1 MVVRKQLFRDKKD
14 LIMQKKAASIFVQTL
29 KNHGVD
35 RFFCVPGESYL
46 SVMDELL
53 YSPGIDVVTCRH
65 EGGAGFMAVAD
76 AKCTGKAGVAFVS
89 RGPGAT
95 NASISVHSAH
105 QGGIPMVLFIGQ
117 VNRISTGKM
126 HLQEM
131 DFIKTFSDM
140 AKHVEQINT
149 PSEIANVTAR
159 AFHIA
164 QSGIPGPVVIAIP
177 TDVLETKI
185 DIQDVKQIK
194 INPPLA
200 FPDKVEEISEILSKA
215 QKPVLVVGGQIHSSN
230 SARDLVKLVAE
241 KHNLPVLCTYE
252 HQDIVSHDSIHYAGE
267 LGLRPPEPVRKN
279 ALEAD
284 VVLVVGHR
292 FNGVPN
298 MAYKFPSTNQT
309 FIHVIPDPNSVGKI
323 FRTDHAIVADCE
335 DFLKQLSLI
344 GDKKTINKR
353 NEWVNLC
360 HERYLNNEATLSPR
374 NANDGLDFAHL
385 IDGLGKL
392 APDNCIIT
400 NDAGNFTSWMHHRF
414 PFRSSMKLIGSE
426 IGAMGM
432 GIPAAIAAAIR
443 YPDRQVFSLVG
454 DGGALMT
461 GSELATAVAQKAKI
475 RVIVANNQHYGT
487 IRYHQELHFPTRD
500 HYATNLVNPNF
511 AKYGES
517 FGLKCFTIEKIEEIL
532 PTIKKA
538 MQVDGPSLIE
548 FKMSL
553 ELNTSTTTISQLQMK
568 K

>member
-1 MVVRKQLFRDKKD
+1 MT
-14 LIMQKKAASIFVQTL
+14 KKAASVFVQTL

-53 YSPGIDVVTCRH
+53 HSPGIDVVTCRH

-95 NASISVHSAH
+95 NASIAVHSAH
-105 QGGIPMVLFIGQ
+105 QGGIPIVLFIGQ

-131 DFIKTFSDM
+131 DFNKTFSDM
-140 AKHVEQINT
+140 AKHIEQINT

-164 QSGIPGPVVIAIP
+164 ESGIPGPVVIAIP
-177 TDVLETKI
+177 TDVLEAKVEI
-185 DIQDVKQIK
+185 EDVKKIK

-200 FPDKVEEISEILSKA
+200 FPSKVKEVSDELNSAIR
-215 QKPVLVVGGQIHSSN
+215 PVIVVGGQIHVSDK
-230 SARDLVKLVAE
+230 ARNLVQIVAE
-241 KHNLPVLCTYE
+241 KYNLPVLCTYE
-252 HQDIVSHDSIHYAGE
+252 HQDIFSHNHKHYAGE
-267 LGLRPPEPVRKN
+267 LGLRPPEPIRQN

-284 VVLVVGHR
+284 LVLVVGHR

-298 MAYKFPSTNQT
+298 MAYKFPSSTQK
-309 FIHVIPDPNSVGKI
+309 FIHVLPDPNSIGKI
-323 FRTDHAIVADCE
+323 FRTDLSIVADGE
-335 DFLKQLSLI
+335 NFLEQLSLI
-344 GDKKTINKR
+344 EDTKTSSNKD
-353 NEWVNLC
+353 EWVKLC
-360 HERYLNNEATLSPR
+360 HKRYLENDATKPPR
-374 NANDGLDFAHL
+374 NANDGLDFAHF

-392 APDNCIIT
+392 APEDAIIT

-414 PFRSSMKLIGSE
+414 PFKSSMKLIGSE

-432 GIPAAIAAAIR
+432 GIPAGVAAALR
-443 YPDRQVFSLVG
+443 YPNKQVFSIVG

-487 IRYHQELHFPTRD
+487 IRYHQEVHFPTRN
-500 HYATNLVNPNF
+500 HYATNLVNPDF

-517 FGLKCFTIEKIEEIL
+517 FGLQCFTINEVEDII
-532 PTIKKA
+532 PTIQKA
-538 MQVDGPSLIE
+538 MAVDGPSLIE

-553 ELNTSTTTISQLQMK
+553 ELNTSTTTISQLQLK
-568 K
+568 

>member
-1 MVVRKQLFRDKKD
+1 ML
-14 LIMQKKAASIFVQTL
+14 KKAASVFVQTL

-53 YSPGIDVVTCRH
+53 YSPGIEVVTCRH

-105 QGGIPMVLFIGQ
+105 QGGVPMVLFIGQ

-164 QSGIPGPVVIAIP
+164 ESGIQGPVVIAIP
-177 TDVLETKI
+177 TDVLESKI
-185 DIQDVKQIK
+185 ESEDVKRIK

-200 FPDKVEEISEILSKA
+200 FPEKVKEVSNLLSNAK
-215 QKPVLVVGGQIHSSN
+215 KPVLVVGGQVQISTRS
-230 SARDLVKLVAE
+230 RKLVE
-241 KHNLPVLCTYE
+241 KVAKAHNLPVLCTYE
-252 HQDIVSHDSIHYAGE
+252 HQDIISNDNLHYAGE
-267 LGLRPPEPVRKN
+267 LGLRPPEPIRKN

-284 VVLVVGHR
+284 LVLVVGHR

-298 MAYKFPSTNQT
+298 MAYKFPSSKQI
-309 FIHVIPDPNSVGKI
+309 FIHVIPDPNTIGKI
-323 FRTDHAIVADCE
+323 FRTDMGIVADSE
-335 DFLKQLSLI
+335 NFLEQLSNSVNNS
-344 GDKKTINKR
+344 TNNER
-353 NEWVNLC
+353 NEWVKLC
-360 HERYLNNEATLSPR
+360 HYRYLNNDATATPK
-374 NANDGLDFAHL
+374 NANDGLDFAHF
-385 IDGLGKL
+385 IDGLGEI
-392 APDNCIIT
+392 APENSIIT

-414 PFRSSMKLIGSE
+414 PFKSTMKLIGSE

-432 GIPAAIAAAIR
+432 GIPAGIAAALR
-443 YPDRQVFSLVG
+443 FPDKQVFSIVG

-461 GSELATAVAQKAKI
+461 GSELATAVAHKAKI
-475 RVIVANNQHYGT
+475 RVIVANNNHYGT
-487 IRYHQELHFPTRD
+487 IRYHQEVHFPTRD
-500 HYATNLVNPNF
+500 HYATKLVNPDF

-517 FGLKCFTIEKIEEIL
+517 FGLKCFTIHNTEEIL
-532 PTIKKA
+532 PTIKSA
-538 MQVDGPSLIE
+538 MKVDGPSLIE

-553 ELNTSTTTISQLQMK
+553 ELNTSTATISQLQTN
-568 K
+568 

>member
-1 MVVRKQLFRDKKD
+1 MT
-14 LIMQKKAASIFVQTL
+14 KKAASVFVQTL

-53 YSPGIDVVTCRH
+53 HSPGIDVVTCRH

-95 NASISVHSAH
+95 NASIAVHSAH

-131 DFIKTFSDM
+131 DFNKTFSDM
-140 AKHVEQINT
+140 AKHIEQINT

-164 QSGIPGPVVIAIP
+164 ESGIPGPVVIAIP
-177 TDVLETKI
+177 TDVLEAKVEI
-185 DIQDVKQIK
+185 EDVKKIK

-200 FPDKVEEISEILSKA
+200 FPSKVQEVSDELNSAIR
-215 QKPVLVVGGQIHSSN
+215 PVIVVGGQIHVSDK
-230 SARDLVKLVAE
+230 ARKLVQIVAE
-241 KHNLPVLCTYE
+241 KYNLPVLCTYE
-252 HQDIVSHDSIHYAGE
+252 HQDIFSHDHKHYAGE
-267 LGLRPPEPVRKN
+267 LGLRPPEPIRQN

-284 VVLVVGHR
+284 LVLVVGHR

-298 MAYKFPSTNQT
+298 MAYKFPSSTQK
-309 FIHVIPDPNSVGKI
+309 FIHVLPDPNSIGKI
-323 FRTDHAIVADCE
+323 FRTDLSIVADGE
-335 DFLKQLSLI
+335 NFLEQLSLI
-344 GDKKTINKR
+344 EDTKTSSNKD
-353 NEWVNLC
+353 EWVKLC
-360 HERYLNNEATLSPR
+360 HKRYLENDATKPPR
-374 NANDGLDFAHL
+374 NANDGLDFAHF

-392 APDNCIIT
+392 APEDAIIT

-414 PFRSSMKLIGSE
+414 PFKSSMKLIGSE

-432 GIPAAIAAAIR
+432 GIPAGVAAALR
-443 YPDRQVFSLVG
+443 YPNKQVFSIVG

-487 IRYHQELHFPTRD
+487 IRYHQEVHFPTRN
-500 HYATNLVNPNF
+500 HYATNLVNPDF

-517 FGLKCFTIEKIEEIL
+517 FGLQCFTINEVEDII
-532 PTIKKA
+532 PTIQKA
-538 MQVDGPSLIE
+538 MAVDGPSLIE

-553 ELNTSTTTISQLQMK
+553 ELNTSTTTISQLQLK
-568 K
+568 

>member
-1 MVVRKQLFRDKKD
+1 ML
-14 LIMQKKAASIFVQTL
+14 KKAASVFVQTL

-53 YSPGIDVVTCRH
+53 YSPGIEVVTCRH

-105 QGGIPMVLFIGQ
+105 QGGVPMVLFIGQ

-164 QSGIPGPVVIAIP
+164 ESGIPGPVVIAIP
-177 TDVLETKI
+177 TDVLESKI
-185 DIQDVKQIK
+185 ESEDVKRIK

-200 FPDKVEEISEILSKA
+200 FPEKVKEVSNLLSNAK
-215 QKPVLVVGGQIHSSN
+215 KPVLVVGGQVHISTRS
-230 SARDLVKLVAE
+230 RKLVE
-241 KHNLPVLCTYE
+241 KVAKAHNLPVLCTYE
-252 HQDIVSHDSIHYAGE
+252 HQDIISNDNLHYAGE
-267 LGLRPPEPVRKN
+267 LGLRPPEPIRKN

-284 VVLVVGHR
+284 LVLVVGHR

-298 MAYKFPSTNQT
+298 MAYKFPSSKQM
-309 FIHVIPDPNSVGKI
+309 FIHVIPDPNTIGKI
-323 FRTDHAIVADCE
+323 FRTDMGIVADSE
-335 DFLKQLSLI
+335 NFLEQLSNFVNSS
-344 GDKKTINKR
+344 KNNEK
-353 NEWVNLC
+353 NEWVKLC
-360 HERYLNNEATLSPR
+360 HYRYLNNDATATPK
-374 NANDGLDFAHL
+374 NANDGLDFAHF
-385 IDGLGKL
+385 IDGLGEI
-392 APDNCIIT
+392 APENSIIT

-414 PFRSSMKLIGSE
+414 PFKSTMKLIGSE

-432 GIPAAIAAAIR
+432 GIPAGIAAALR
-443 YPDRQVFSLVG
+443 FPDKQVFSIVG

-461 GSELATAVAQKAKI
+461 GSELATAVANKAKI
-475 RVIVANNQHYGT
+475 RVIVANNNHYGT
-487 IRYHQELHFPTRD
+487 IRYHQEVHFPTRD
-500 HYATNLVNPNF
+500 HYATKLVNPDF

-517 FGLKCFTIEKIEEIL
+517 FGLKCFTIHNTEEIL
-532 PTIKKA
+532 PTIKSA
-538 MQVDGPSLIE
+538 MKVDGPSLIE

-553 ELNTSTTTISQLQMK
+553 ELNTSTTTISQLQTN
-568 K
+568 

>member
-1 MVVRKQLFRDKKD
+1 MT
-14 LIMQKKAASIFVQTL
+14 KKAASVFVQTL

-53 YSPGIDVVTCRH
+53 HSPGIDVVTCRH

-95 NASISVHSAH
+95 NASIAVHSAH

-131 DFIKTFSDM
+131 DFNKTFSDM
-140 AKHVEQINT
+140 AKHIEQINT

-164 QSGIPGPVVIAIP
+164 ESGIPGPVVIAIP
-177 TDVLETKI
+177 TDVLEAKVEI
-185 DIQDVKQIK
+185 EDVKKIK

-200 FPDKVEEISEILSKA
+200 FPSKVKEVSDELNSAIR
-215 QKPVLVVGGQIHSSN
+215 PVIVVGGQIHVSDK
-230 SARDLVKLVAE
+230 ARKLVQIVAE
-241 KHNLPVLCTYE
+241 KYNLPVLCTYE
-252 HQDIVSHDSIHYAGE
+252 HQDIFSHDHKHYAGE
-267 LGLRPPEPVRKN
+267 LGLRPPEPIRQN

-284 VVLVVGHR
+284 LVLVVGHR

-298 MAYKFPSTNQT
+298 MAYKFPSSTQK
-309 FIHVIPDPNSVGKI
+309 FIHVLPDPNSIGKI
-323 FRTDHAIVADCE
+323 FRTDLSIVADSE
-335 DFLKQLSLI
+335 NFLEQLSLI
-344 GDKKTINKR
+344 EDTKTSSNK
-353 NEWVNLC
+353 NEWVKLC
-360 HERYLNNEATLSPR
+360 HKRYLENDATKPPR

-392 APDNCIIT
+392 APQNSIIT

-414 PFRSSMKLIGSE
+414 PFKSSMRLIGSE

-432 GIPAAIAAAIR
+432 GIPAGVAASLR
-443 YPDRQVFSLVG
+443 YPDRQTFSIVG

-487 IRYHQELHFPTRD
+487 IRYHQEVHFPTRN

-517 FGLKCFTIEKIEEIL
+517 FGLKCFTINEVEEVI

-538 MQVDGPSLIE
+538 MEVDGPSLIE

-553 ELNTSTTTISQLQMK
+553 ELNTSTTTLTQLQMK
-568 K
+568 

>member
-1 MVVRKQLFRDKKD
+1 MT
-14 LIMQKKAASIFVQTL
+14 KKAASVFVQTL

-53 YSPGIDVVTCRH
+53 HSPGIDVVTCRH

-95 NASISVHSAH
+95 NASIAVHSAH

-117 VNRISTGKM
+117 VNKISTGKM

-131 DFIKTFSDM
+131 DFNKTFSDM
-140 AKHVEQINT
+140 AKHIEQINT

-164 QSGIPGPVVIAIP
+164 ESGIPGPVVIAIP
-177 TDVLETKI
+177 TDVLEAKVEI
-185 DIQDVKQIK
+185 EDVKKIK

-200 FPDKVEEISEILSKA
+200 FPSKVKEVSDELNSAIR
-215 QKPVLVVGGQIHSSN
+215 PVIVVGGQIHVSDK
-230 SARDLVKLVAE
+230 ARNLVQIVAE
-241 KHNLPVLCTYE
+241 KYNLPVLCTYE
-252 HQDIVSHDSIHYAGE
+252 HQDIFSHNHKHYAGE
-267 LGLRPPEPVRKN
+267 LGLRPPEPIRQN

-284 VVLVVGHR
+284 LVLVVGHR

-298 MAYKFPSTNQT
+298 MAYKFPSSTQK
-309 FIHVIPDPNSVGKI
+309 FIHVLPDPNSIGKI
-323 FRTDHAIVADCE
+323 FRTDLSIVADGE
-335 DFLKQLSLI
+335 NFLEQLSLI
-344 GDKKTINKR
+344 EDTKTSSNKD
-353 NEWVNLC
+353 EWVKLC
-360 HERYLNNEATLSPR
+360 HKRYLENDATKPPR

-392 APDNCIIT
+392 APQNSIIT

-414 PFRSSMKLIGSE
+414 PFKSSMRLIGSE

-432 GIPAAIAAAIR
+432 GIPAGVAASLR
-443 YPDRQVFSLVG
+443 YPDRQIFSIVG

-487 IRYHQELHFPTRD
+487 IRYHQEVHFPTRN

-517 FGLKCFTIEKIEEIL
+517 FGLKCFTINEVEEVI

-538 MQVDGPSLIE
+538 MEVDGPSLIE

-553 ELNTSTTTISQLQMK
+553 ELNTSTTTLTQLQMK
-568 K
+568 

>member
-1 MVVRKQLFRDKKD
+1 ML
-14 LIMQKKAASIFVQTL
+14 KKAASVFVQTL

-53 YSPGIDVVTCRH
+53 YSPGIEVVTCRH

-105 QGGIPMVLFIGQ
+105 QGGVPMVLFIGQ

-164 QSGIPGPVVIAIP
+164 ESGIPGPVVIAIP
-177 TDVLETKI
+177 TDVLESKI
-185 DIQDVKQIK
+185 ESEDVKRIK

-200 FPDKVEEISEILSKA
+200 FPEKVKEVSNLLSNAK
-215 QKPVLVVGGQIHSSN
+215 KPVLVVGGQVHISTKS
-230 SARDLVKLVAE
+230 RKLVE
-241 KHNLPVLCTYE
+241 KIAKAHNLPVLCTYE
-252 HQDIVSHDSIHYAGE
+252 HQDIISNDNLHYAGE
-267 LGLRPPEPVRKN
+267 LGLRPPEPIRKN

-284 VVLVVGHR
+284 LVLVVGHR

-298 MAYKFPSTNQT
+298 MAYKFPSSKQM
-309 FIHVIPDPNSVGKI
+309 FIHVIPDPNTIGKI
-323 FRTDHAIVADCE
+323 FRTDMGIVADSE
-335 DFLKQLSLI
+335 NFLEQLSNFV
-344 GDKKTINKR
+344 TNCR
-353 NEWVNLC
+353 NSERDEWVKLC
-360 HERYLNNEATLSPR
+360 HYRYLNNDATVTPR
-374 NANDGLDFAHL
+374 NANDGLDFAHF
-385 IDGLGKL
+385 IDGLGKV
-392 APDNCIIT
+392 APENSIIT

-414 PFRSSMKLIGSE
+414 PFKSTMKLIGSE

-432 GIPAAIAAAIR
+432 GIPAGIAAALR
-443 YPDRQVFSLVG
+443 FPDKQVFSIVG

-461 GSELATAVAQKAKI
+461 GSELATAVAHKAKI
-475 RVIVANNQHYGT
+475 RVIVANNNHYGT
-487 IRYHQELHFPTRD
+487 IRYHQEVHFPTRD
-500 HYATNLVNPNF
+500 HYATKLVNPDF

-517 FGLKCFTIEKIEEIL
+517 FGLKCFTIHNTEEIL
-532 PTIKKA
+532 PTIKSA
-538 MQVDGPSLIE
+538 MKVDGPSLIE

-553 ELNTSTTTISQLQMK
+553 ELNTSTTTISQLQTN
-568 K
+568 

>member
-1 MVVRKQLFRDKKD
+1 ML
-14 LIMQKKAASIFVQTL
+14 KKAASVFVQTL

-53 YSPGIDVVTCRH
+53 YSPGIEVVTCRH

-105 QGGIPMVLFIGQ
+105 QGGVPMVLFIGQ

-164 QSGIPGPVVIAIP
+164 ESGIPGPVVIAIP
-177 TDVLETKI
+177 TDVLESKI
-185 DIQDVKQIK
+185 ESEDVKRIK

-200 FPDKVEEISEILSKA
+200 FPEKVKEVSNLLSNSK
-215 QKPVLVVGGQIHSSN
+215 KPVLVVGGQVHISTKS
-230 SARDLVKLVAE
+230 RKLVE
-241 KHNLPVLCTYE
+241 KIAKAHNLPVLCTYE
-252 HQDIVSHDSIHYAGE
+252 HQDIISNDNLHYAGE
-267 LGLRPPEPVRKN
+267 LGLRPPEPIRKN

-284 VVLVVGHR
+284 LVLVVGHR

-298 MAYKFPSTNQT
+298 MAYKFPSSKQM
-309 FIHVIPDPNSVGKI
+309 FVHVIPDPNTIGKI
-323 FRTDHAIVADCE
+323 FRTDMGIVADSE
-335 DFLKQLSLI
+335 NFLEQLSNFVNNS
-344 GDKKTINKR
+344 KNNER
-353 NEWVNLC
+353 NEWVKLC
-360 HERYLNNEATLSPR
+360 HYRYLNNDATATPR
-374 NANDGLDFAHL
+374 NANDGLDFAHF
-385 IDGLGKL
+385 IDGLGEI
-392 APDNCIIT
+392 APENSIIT

-414 PFRSSMKLIGSE
+414 PFKSTMKLIGSE

-432 GIPAAIAAAIR
+432 GIPAGIAAALR
-443 YPDRQVFSLVG
+443 FPDKQVFSIVG

-461 GSELATAVAQKAKI
+461 GSELATAVAHKAKI
-475 RVIVANNQHYGT
+475 RVIVANNNHYGT
-487 IRYHQELHFPTRD
+487 IRYHQEVHFPTRD
-500 HYATNLVNPNF
+500 HYATKLVNPDF

-517 FGLKCFTIEKIEEIL
+517 FGLKCFTIHNTEEIL
-532 PTIKKA
+532 PTIKSA
-538 MQVDGPSLIE
+538 MKVDGPSLIE

-553 ELNTSTTTISQLQMK
+553 ELNTSTTTISQLQTN
-568 K
+568 

>member
-1 MVVRKQLFRDKKD
+1 ML
-14 LIMQKKAASIFVQTL
+14 KKAASVFVQTL

-53 YSPGIDVVTCRH
+53 YSPGIEVVTCRH

-105 QGGIPMVLFIGQ
+105 QGGVPMVLFIGQ

-164 QSGIPGPVVIAIP
+164 ESGIPGPVVIAIP
-177 TDVLETKI
+177 TDVLESKI
-185 DIQDVKQIK
+185 ESEDVKRIK

-200 FPDKVEEISEILSKA
+200 FPEKVKEVSNLLSNAK
-215 QKPVLVVGGQIHSSN
+215 KPVLVVGGQVHISTKS
-230 SARDLVKLVAE
+230 RKLVE
-241 KHNLPVLCTYE
+241 KIAKAHNLPVLCTYE
-252 HQDIVSHDSIHYAGE
+252 HQDIISNDNLHYAGE
-267 LGLRPPEPVRKN
+267 LGLRPPEPIRKN

-284 VVLVVGHR
+284 LVLVVGHR

-298 MAYKFPSTNQT
+298 MAYKFPSSKQM
-309 FIHVIPDPNSVGKI
+309 FIHVIPDPNTIGKI
-323 FRTDHAIVADCE
+323 FRTDMGIVADSE
-335 DFLKQLSLI
+335 NFLEQLSNFV
-344 GDKKTINKR
+344 TNCR
-353 NEWVNLC
+353 NSERDEWVKLC
-360 HERYLNNEATLSPR
+360 HYRYLNNDATVTPR
-374 NANDGLDFAHL
+374 NANDGLDFAHF
-385 IDGLGKL
+385 IDGLGKV
-392 APDNCIIT
+392 APENSIIT

-414 PFRSSMKLIGSE
+414 PFKSTMKLIGSE

-432 GIPAAIAAAIR
+432 GIPAGIAAALR
-443 YPDRQVFSLVG
+443 FPDKQVFSIVG

-461 GSELATAVAQKAKI
+461 GSELATAVAHKAKI
-475 RVIVANNQHYGT
+475 RVIVANNNHYGT
-487 IRYHQELHFPTRD
+487 IRYHQEVHFPTRD
-500 HYATNLVNPNF
+500 HYATKLVNPDF

-517 FGLKCFTIEKIEEIL
+517 FGLKCFTIHNTEEIL
-532 PTIKKA
+532 PTIKSA
-538 MQVDGPSLIE
+538 MEVDGPSLIE

-553 ELNTSTTTISQLQMK
+553 ELNTSTTTISQLQTN
-568 K
+568 

>member
-1 MVVRKQLFRDKKD
+1 MT
-14 LIMQKKAASIFVQTL
+14 KKAASVFVQTL

-53 YSPGIDVVTCRH
+53 HSPGIDVVTCRH

-95 NASISVHSAH
+95 NASIAVHSAH

-131 DFIKTFSDM
+131 DFNKTFSDM
-140 AKHVEQINT
+140 AKHIEQINT

-164 QSGIPGPVVIAIP
+164 ESGIPGPVVIAIP
-177 TDVLETKI
+177 TDVLEAKVEI
-185 DIQDVKQIK
+185 EDVKKIK

-200 FPDKVEEISEILSKA
+200 FPSKVKEVSDELNSAIR
-215 QKPVLVVGGQIHSSN
+215 PVIVVGGQIHVSDK
-230 SARDLVKLVAE
+230 ARKLVQIVAE
-241 KHNLPVLCTYE
+241 KYNLPVLCTYE
-252 HQDIVSHDSIHYAGE
+252 HQDIFSHDHKHYAGE
-267 LGLRPPEPVRKN
+267 LGLRPPEPIRQN

-284 VVLVVGHR
+284 LVLVVGHR

-298 MAYKFPSTNQT
+298 MAYKFPSSTQK
-309 FIHVIPDPNSVGKI
+309 FIHVLPDPNSIGKI
-323 FRTDHAIVADCE
+323 FRTDFSIVADSE
-335 DFLKQLSLI
+335 NFLEQLSLI
-344 GDKKTINKR
+344 EDTKTSSNK
-353 NEWVNLC
+353 NEWVKLC
-360 HERYLNNEATLSPR
+360 HKRYLENDATKPPR

-392 APDNCIIT
+392 APQNSIIT

-414 PFRSSMKLIGSE
+414 PFKSSMRLIGSE

-432 GIPAAIAAAIR
+432 GIPAGVAASLR
-443 YPDRQVFSLVG
+443 YPDRQIFSIVG

-475 RVIVANNQHYGT
+475 RVIVANNKHYGT
-487 IRYHQELHFPTRD
+487 IRYHQEVHFPTRN
-500 HYATNLVNPNF
+500 HYSTNLVNPNF

-517 FGLKCFTIEKIEEIL
+517 FGLKCFTINEVEEVI

-538 MQVDGPSLIE
+538 MEVDGPSLIE

-553 ELNTSTTTISQLQMK
+553 ELNTSTTTLTQLQMK
-568 K
+568 

>member
-1 MVVRKQLFRDKKD
+1 MT
-14 LIMQKKAASIFVQTL
+14 KKAASVFVQTL

-53 YSPGIDVVTCRH
+53 HSPGIDVVTCRH

-117 VNRISTGKM
+117 INRISTGKM

-164 QSGIPGPVVIAIP
+164 ESGIPGPVVIAIP
-177 TDVLETKI
+177 TDVLESKVEI
-185 DIQDVKQIK
+185 ADAKQIK

-200 FPDKVEEISEILSKA
+200 FPSKVKEVSSELHSAK
-215 QKPVLVVGGQIHSSN
+215 KPVLVVGGQIHVSDK
-230 SARDLVKLVAE
+230 ARKLVQVVAE
-241 KHNLPVLCTYE
+241 KYNLPVLCTYE
-252 HQDIVSHDSIHYAGE
+252 HQDIFSHNHKHYAGE
-267 LGLRPPEPVRKN
+267 LGLRPPEPIRQN

-284 VVLVVGHR
+284 LVLVVGHR

-298 MAYKFPSTNQT
+298 MAYKFPSPKQK
-309 FIHVIPDPNSVGKI
+309 FIHVLPDPNSIGKI
-323 FRTDHAIVADCE
+323 FRTDLSIVADGE
-335 DFLKQLSLI
+335 NFLEQLSI
-344 GDKKTINKR
+344 IDGNKISSDKD
-353 NEWVNLC
+353 EWVKLC
-360 HERYLNNEATLSPR
+360 HKRYLENDATKPPR

-385 IDGLGKL
+385 IDSLGKL
-392 APDNCIIT
+392 APEDAIIT

-414 PFRSSMKLIGSE
+414 PFKSSMKLIGSE

-432 GIPAAIAAAIR
+432 GIPAGVAAALR
-443 YPDRQVFSLVG
+443 YPNRQVFSIVG

-475 RVIVANNQHYGT
+475 RVIIANNQHYGT
-487 IRYHQELHFPTRD
+487 IRYHQEVHFPTRN
-500 HYATNLVNPNF
+500 HYATNLVNPDF

-517 FGLKCFTIEKIEEIL
+517 FGLECFTINEVEDII
-532 PTIKKA
+532 PTIQKA
-538 MQVDGPSLIE
+538 MEVDGPSLIE

-553 ELNTSTTTISQLQMK
+553 ELNTSTTTISQLQIK
-568 K
+568 

>member
-1 MVVRKQLFRDKKD
+1 MT
-14 LIMQKKAASIFVQTL
+14 KKAASVFVQTL

-53 YSPGIDVVTCRH
+53 HSPGIDVITCRH
-65 EGGAGFMAVAD
+65 EGGAGFMAAAD

-95 NASISVHSAH
+95 NASIAVHSAH

-117 VNRISTGKM
+117 INRISTGKM

-131 DFIKTFSDM
+131 DFNKTFSDM
-140 AKHVEQINT
+140 AKHIEQINT

-164 QSGIPGPVVIAIP
+164 ESGIPGPVVIAIP
-177 TDVLETKI
+177 TDVLEAKVEI
-185 DIQDVKQIK
+185 EDVKKIK

-200 FPDKVEEISEILSKA
+200 FPSKVKEVSDELNSAKR
-215 QKPVLVVGGQIHSSN
+215 PVIVVGGQIHVSDK
-230 SARDLVKLVAE
+230 ARKLVQIVAE
-241 KHNLPVLCTYE
+241 KYNLPVLCTYE
-252 HQDIVSHDSIHYAGE
+252 HQDIFSHDHKHYAGE
-267 LGLRPPEPVRKN
+267 LGLRPPEPIRQN

-284 VVLVVGHR
+284 LVLVVGHR

-298 MAYKFPSTNQT
+298 MAYKFPSSTQK
-309 FIHVIPDPNSVGKI
+309 FIHVLPDPNSIGKI
-323 FRTDHAIVADCE
+323 FRTDLSIVADGE
-335 DFLKQLSLI
+335 NFLEQLSLI
-344 GDKKTINKR
+344 DDTKTSSNKD
-353 NEWVNLC
+353 EWVKLS
-360 HERYLNNEATLSPR
+360 HKRYLENDATKPPR

-392 APDNCIIT
+392 APQNSIIT

-414 PFRSSMKLIGSE
+414 PFKSSMKLIGSE

-432 GIPAAIAAAIR
+432 GIPAGVAASLR
-443 YPDRQVFSLVG
+443 YPDRQIFSIVG

-487 IRYHQELHFPTRD
+487 IRYHQEVHFPTRN

-517 FGLKCFTIEKIEEIL
+517 FGLICFTINEVEEVI
-532 PTIKKA
+532 PTIQKA
-538 MQVDGPSLIE
+538 MEVDGPSLIE

-553 ELNTSTTTISQLQMK
+553 ELNTSTTTLTQLQMK
-568 K
+568 

>member
-1 MVVRKQLFRDKKD
+1 ML
-14 LIMQKKAASIFVQTL
+14 KKAASVFVQTL

-53 YSPGIDVVTCRH
+53 YSPGIEVVTCRH

-105 QGGIPMVLFIGQ
+105 QGGVPMVLFIGQ

-164 QSGIPGPVVIAIP
+164 ESGIPGPVVIAIP
-177 TDVLETKI
+177 TDVLESKI
-185 DIQDVKQIK
+185 ESEDVKRIK

-200 FPDKVEEISEILSKA
+200 FPEKVKEVSNLLSNAK
-215 QKPVLVVGGQIHSSN
+215 KPVLVVGGQVHISTKS
-230 SARDLVKLVAE
+230 RKLVE
-241 KHNLPVLCTYE
+241 KIAKAHNLPVLCTYE
-252 HQDIVSHDSIHYAGE
+252 HQDIISNDNLHYAGE
-267 LGLRPPEPVRKN
+267 LGLRPPEPIRKN

-284 VVLVVGHR
+284 LVLVVGHR

-298 MAYKFPSTNQT
+298 MAYKFPSSKQM
-309 FIHVIPDPNSVGKI
+309 FVHVIPDPNTIGKI
-323 FRTDHAIVADCE
+323 FRTDMGIVADSE
-335 DFLKQLSLI
+335 NFLEQLSNFV
-344 GDKKTINKR
+344 TNCR
-353 NEWVNLC
+353 NSERDEWVKLC
-360 HERYLNNEATLSPR
+360 HYRYLNNDSTVTPR
-374 NANDGLDFAHL
+374 NANDGLDFAHF
-385 IDGLGKL
+385 IDGLGKV
-392 APDNCIIT
+392 APENSIIT

-414 PFRSSMKLIGSE
+414 PFKSTMKLIGSE

-432 GIPAAIAAAIR
+432 GIPAGIAAALR
-443 YPDRQVFSLVG
+443 FPDKQVFSIVG

-461 GSELATAVAQKAKI
+461 GSELATAVAHKAKI
-475 RVIVANNQHYGT
+475 RVIVANNNHYGT
-487 IRYHQELHFPTRD
+487 IRYHQEVHFPTRD
-500 HYATNLVNPNF
+500 HYATKLVNPDF

-517 FGLKCFTIEKIEEIL
+517 FGLKCFTIHNTEEIL
-532 PTIKKA
+532 PTIKSA
-538 MQVDGPSLIE
+538 MKVDGPSLIE

-553 ELNTSTTTISQLQMK
+553 ELNTSTTTISQLQTN
-568 K
+568 

>member
-1 MVVRKQLFRDKKD
+1 ML
-14 LIMQKKAASIFVQTL
+14 KKAASVFVQTL

-53 YSPGIDVVTCRH
+53 YSPGIEVVTCRH

-105 QGGIPMVLFIGQ
+105 QGGVPMVLFIGQ

-164 QSGIPGPVVIAIP
+164 ESGIPGPVVIAIP
-177 TDVLETKI
+177 TDVLESKI
-185 DIQDVKQIK
+185 ESEDVKRIK

-200 FPDKVEEISEILSKA
+200 FPEKVKEVSNLLSNAK
-215 QKPVLVVGGQIHSSN
+215 KPVLVVGGQVHISTKS
-230 SARDLVKLVAE
+230 RKLVE
-241 KHNLPVLCTYE
+241 KVAKAHNLPVLCTYE
-252 HQDIVSHDSIHYAGE
+252 HQDIISNDNLHYAGE
-267 LGLRPPEPVRKN
+267 LGLRPPEPIRKN

-284 VVLVVGHR
+284 LVLIVGHR

-298 MAYKFPSTNQT
+298 MAYKFPSSKQT
-309 FIHVIPDPNSVGKI
+309 FIHVIPDPNTIGKI
-323 FRTDHAIVADCE
+323 FRTDMGIVADSE
-335 DFLKQLSLI
+335 NFLEQLSNFVNNS
-344 GDKKTINKR
+344 KNNER
-353 NEWVNLC
+353 NEWVKLC
-360 HERYLNNEATLSPR
+360 HYRYLNNDATATPR
-374 NANDGLDFAHL
+374 NANDGLDFAHF
-385 IDGLGKL
+385 IDGLGEI
-392 APDNCIIT
+392 APENSIIT

-414 PFRSSMKLIGSE
+414 PFKSTMKLIGSE

-432 GIPAAIAAAIR
+432 GIPAGIAAALR
-443 YPDRQVFSLVG
+443 FPDKQVFSIVG

-461 GSELATAVAQKAKI
+461 GSELATAVAHKAKI
-475 RVIVANNQHYGT
+475 RVIVANNNHYGT
-487 IRYHQELHFPTRD
+487 IRYHQEVHFPTRD
-500 HYATNLVNPNF
+500 HYATKLVNPDF

-517 FGLKCFTIEKIEEIL
+517 FGLKCFTIHNTEEIL
-532 PTIKKA
+532 PTIKSA
-538 MQVDGPSLIE
+538 MEVDGPSLIE

-553 ELNTSTTTISQLQMK
+553 ELNTSTTTISQLQTN
-568 K
+568 

>member
-1 MVVRKQLFRDKKD
+1 MT
-14 LIMQKKAASIFVQTL
+14 KKAASVFVQTL

-53 YSPGIDVVTCRH
+53 HSPGIDVVTCRH

-117 VNRISTGKM
+117 INRISTGKM

-164 QSGIPGPVVIAIP
+164 ESGIPGPVVIAIP
-177 TDVLETKI
+177 TDVLETKVEI
-185 DIQDVKQIK
+185 ADAKQIK

-200 FPDKVEEISEILSKA
+200 FPSKVKEVSNELNSAKR
-215 QKPVLVVGGQIHSSN
+215 PVIVVGGQIHVSDK
-230 SARDLVKLVAE
+230 ARKLVQTVAE
-241 KHNLPVLCTYE
+241 KYNLPVLCTYE
-252 HQDIVSHDSIHYAGE
+252 HQDIFSHNHKHYAGE
-267 LGLRPPEPVRKN
+267 LGLRPPEPIRQN

-284 VVLVVGHR
+284 LVLVVGHR

-298 MAYKFPSTNQT
+298 MAYKFPSPKQK
-309 FIHVIPDPNSVGKI
+309 FIHVLPDPNSIGKI
-323 FRTDHAIVADCE
+323 FRTDLSIVADGE
-335 DFLKQLSLI
+335 NFLEQLSI
-344 GDKKTINKR
+344 IDDNKISSDKD
-353 NEWVNLC
+353 EWVKLC
-360 HERYLNNEATLSPR
+360 HKRYLENDATKPPR
-374 NANDGLDFAHL
+374 NANDGLDFAHF

-392 APDNCIIT
+392 APEDAIIT

-414 PFRSSMKLIGSE
+414 PFKSSMKLIGSE

-432 GIPAAIAAAIR
+432 GIPAGVAAALR
-443 YPDRQVFSLVG
+443 YPNRQVFSIVG

-487 IRYHQELHFPTRD
+487 IRYHQEVHFPTRN
-500 HYATNLVNPNF
+500 HYATNLVNPDF

-517 FGLKCFTIEKIEEIL
+517 FGLQCFTINEVEDII
-532 PTIKKA
+532 PTIQKA
-538 MQVDGPSLIE
+538 MAVDGPSLIE

-553 ELNTSTTTISQLQMK
+553 ELNTSTTTISQLQIK
-568 K
+568 

>member
-1 MVVRKQLFRDKKD
+1 MT
-14 LIMQKKAASIFVQTL
+14 KKAASVFVQTL

-53 YSPGIDVVTCRH
+53 HSPGIDVVTCRH

-117 VNRISTGKM
+117 INRISTGKM

-164 QSGIPGPVVIAIP
+164 ESGIPGPVVIAIP
-177 TDVLETKI
+177 TDVLETKVEI
-185 DIQDVKQIK
+185 ADVKQIK

-200 FPDKVEEISEILSKA
+200 FPSKVKEVSDELYSAKR
-215 QKPVLVVGGQIHSSN
+215 PVLVVGGQIHISDK
-230 SARDLVKLVAE
+230 ARKLVQIVAE
-241 KHNLPVLCTYE
+241 KYNLPVLCTYE
-252 HQDIVSHDSIHYAGE
+252 HQDIFSHNHKHYAGE
-267 LGLRPPEPVRKN
+267 LGLRPPEPIRQN

-284 VVLVVGHR
+284 LVLVVGHR

-298 MAYKFPSTNQT
+298 MAYKFPSPKQK
-309 FIHVIPDPNSVGKI
+309 FIHVLPDPNSIGKI
-323 FRTDHAIVADCE
+323 FRTDLSIVADGE
-335 DFLKQLSLI
+335 NFLEQLSI
-344 GDKKTINKR
+344 IDGNKISSDKD
-353 NEWVNLC
+353 EWVKLC
-360 HERYLNNEATLSPR
+360 HKRYLENDATKPPR

-385 IDGLGKL
+385 IDSLGKL
-392 APDNCIIT
+392 APEDAIIT

-414 PFRSSMKLIGSE
+414 PFKSSMKLIGSE

-432 GIPAAIAAAIR
+432 GIPAGVAAALR
-443 YPDRQVFSLVG
+443 YPNRQVFSIVG

-475 RVIVANNQHYGT
+475 RVIIANNQHYGT
-487 IRYHQELHFPTRD
+487 IRYHQEVHFPTRN
-500 HYATNLVNPNF
+500 HYATNLVNPDF

-517 FGLKCFTIEKIEEIL
+517 FGLQCFTINEVEDII
-532 PTIKKA
+532 PTIQKA
-538 MQVDGPSLIE
+538 MEVDGPSLIE

-553 ELNTSTTTISQLQMK
+553 ELNTSTTTISQLQIK
-568 K
+568 

>member
-1 MVVRKQLFRDKKD
+1 MT
-14 LIMQKKAASIFVQTL
+14 KKAASVFVQTL

-53 YSPGIDVVTCRH
+53 HSPGIDVVTCRH

-76 AKCTGKAGVAFVS
+76 AKFTGKAGVAFVS

-95 NASISVHSAH
+95 NASIAVHSAH

-131 DFIKTFSDM
+131 DFNKTFSDM
-140 AKHVEQINT
+140 AKHIEQINT

-164 QSGIPGPVVIAIP
+164 ESGIPGPVVIAIP
-177 TDVLETKI
+177 TDVLEAKVEI
-185 DIQDVKQIK
+185 EDVKKIK

-200 FPDKVEEISEILSKA
+200 FPSKVKEVSDELNSAIR
-215 QKPVLVVGGQIHSSN
+215 PVIVVGGQIHVSDK
-230 SARDLVKLVAE
+230 ARKLVQIVA
-241 KHNLPVLCTYE
+241 KKYNLPVLCTYE
-252 HQDIVSHDSIHYAGE
+252 HQDIFSHDHKHYAGE
-267 LGLRPPEPVRKN
+267 LGLRPPEPIRQN

-284 VVLVVGHR
+284 LVLVVGHR

-298 MAYKFPSTNQT
+298 MAYKFPSSTQK
-309 FIHVIPDPNSVGKI
+309 FIHVLPDPNSIGKI
-323 FRTDHAIVADCE
+323 FRTDLSIVADSE
-335 DFLKQLSLI
+335 NFLEQLSLI
-344 GDKKTINKR
+344 EDTKTSSNKD
-353 NEWVNLC
+353 EWVKLC
-360 HERYLNNEATLSPR
+360 HKRYLENDATKPPR
-374 NANDGLDFAHL
+374 NANDGLDFAHF

-392 APDNCIIT
+392 APQNSIIT

-414 PFRSSMKLIGSE
+414 PFKSSMRLIGSE

-432 GIPAAIAAAIR
+432 GIPAGVTASLR
-443 YPDRQVFSLVG
+443 YPDRQIFSIVG

-487 IRYHQELHFPTRD
+487 IRYHQEVHFPTRN

-517 FGLKCFTIEKIEEIL
+517 FGLKCFTINEVEEVI

-538 MQVDGPSLIE
+538 MEVDGPSLIE

-553 ELNTSTTTISQLQMK
+553 ELNTSTTTLTQLQMK
-568 K
+568 

>member
-1 MVVRKQLFRDKKD
+1 ML
-14 LIMQKKAASIFVQTL
+14 KKAASVFVQTL

-53 YSPGIDVVTCRH
+53 YSPGIEVVTCRH

-105 QGGIPMVLFIGQ
+105 QGGVPMVLFIGQ

-164 QSGIPGPVVIAIP
+164 ESGIPGPVVIAIP
-177 TDVLETKI
+177 TDVLESKI
-185 DIQDVKQIK
+185 ESEDVKRIK

-200 FPDKVEEISEILSKA
+200 FPEKVKEVSNLLSNAK
-215 QKPVLVVGGQIHSSN
+215 KPVLVIGGQVHISTRS
-230 SARDLVKLVAE
+230 RKLVE
-241 KHNLPVLCTYE
+241 KVAKAHNLPVLCTYE
-252 HQDIVSHDSIHYAGE
+252 HQDIISNDNLHYAGE

-284 VVLVVGHR
+284 LVLVVGHR

-298 MAYKFPSTNQT
+298 MAYKFPSSKQM
-309 FIHVIPDPNSVGKI
+309 FIHVIPDPNTIGKI
-323 FRTDHAIVADCE
+323 FRTDMGIVAE
-335 DFLKQLSLI
+335 SENFLEQLSNFVNNS
-344 GDKKTINKR
+344 KNNER
-353 NEWVNLC
+353 NEWVKLC
-360 HERYLNNEATLSPR
+360 HYRYLNNDATATPR
-374 NANDGLDFAHL
+374 NANDGLDFAHF
-385 IDGLGKL
+385 IDGLGEI
-392 APDNCIIT
+392 APENSIIT

-414 PFRSSMKLIGSE
+414 PFKYTMKLIGSE

-432 GIPAAIAAAIR
+432 GIPAGIAAALR
-443 YPDRQVFSLVG
+443 FPDKQVFSIVG

-461 GSELATAVAQKAKI
+461 GSELATAVAHKAKI
-475 RVIVANNQHYGT
+475 RVIVANNNHYGT
-487 IRYHQELHFPTRD
+487 IRYHQEVHFPTRD
-500 HYATNLVNPNF
+500 HYATKLVNPDF

-517 FGLKCFTIEKIEEIL
+517 FGLKCFTIHNTEEIL
-532 PTIKKA
+532 PTIKSA
-538 MQVDGPSLIE
+538 MKVDGPSLIE

-553 ELNTSTTTISQLQMK
+553 ELNTSTTTISQLQTK
-568 K
+568 

>member
-1 MVVRKQLFRDKKD
+1 MT
-14 LIMQKKAASIFVQTL
+14 KKAASVFVQTL

-53 YSPGIDVVTCRH
+53 HSPGIDVVTCRH

-95 NASISVHSAH
+95 NASIAVHSAH

-131 DFIKTFSDM
+131 DFNKTFSDM
-140 AKHVEQINT
+140 AKHIEQINT

-164 QSGIPGPVVIAIP
+164 ESGIPGPVVIAIP
-177 TDVLETKI
+177 TDVLEAKVEI
-185 DIQDVKQIK
+185 EDVKKIK

-200 FPDKVEEISEILSKA
+200 FPSKVKEVSDELNSAIR
-215 QKPVLVVGGQIHSSN
+215 PVIVVGGQIHVSDK
-230 SARDLVKLVAE
+230 ARKLVQIVAE
-241 KHNLPVLCTYE
+241 KYNLPVLCTYE
-252 HQDIVSHDSIHYAGE
+252 HQDIFSHDHKHYAGE
-267 LGLRPPEPVRKN
+267 LGLRPPEPIRQN

-284 VVLVVGHR
+284 LVLVVGHR

-298 MAYKFPSTNQT
+298 MAYKFPSSTQK
-309 FIHVIPDPNSVGKI
+309 FIHVLPDPNSIGKI
-323 FRTDHAIVADCE
+323 FRTDLSIVADGE
-335 DFLKQLSLI
+335 NFLEQLSLI
-344 GDKKTINKR
+344 EDTKTSSNKD
-353 NEWVNLC
+353 EWVKLC
-360 HERYLNNEATLSPR
+360 HKRYLENDATKPPR

-392 APDNCIIT
+392 APQNSIIT

-414 PFRSSMKLIGSE
+414 PFKSSMRLIGSE

-432 GIPAAIAAAIR
+432 GIPAGVAASLR
-443 YPDRQVFSLVG
+443 YPDRQIFSIVG

-487 IRYHQELHFPTRD
+487 IRYHQEVHFPTRN

-517 FGLKCFTIEKIEEIL
+517 FGLKCFTINEVEEVI

-538 MQVDGPSLIE
+538 MEVDGPSLIE

-553 ELNTSTTTISQLQMK
+553 ELNTSTTTLTQLQMK
-568 K
+568 

>member
-1 MVVRKQLFRDKKD
+1 MT
-14 LIMQKKAASIFVQTL
+14 KKAASVFVQTL

-53 YSPGIDVVTCRH
+53 HSPGIDVVTCRH

-117 VNRISTGKM
+117 INRISTGKM

-164 QSGIPGPVVIAIP
+164 ESGIPGPVVIAIP
-177 TDVLETKI
+177 TDVLETKVEI
-185 DIQDVKQIK
+185 ADAKQIK

-200 FPDKVEEISEILSKA
+200 FPSKVKEVSNELNSAKR
-215 QKPVLVVGGQIHSSN
+215 PVIVVGGQIHVSDK
-230 SARDLVKLVAE
+230 ARKLVQTVAE
-241 KHNLPVLCTYE
+241 KYNLPVLCTYE
-252 HQDIVSHDSIHYAGE
+252 HQDIFSNDHKHYAGE
-267 LGLRPPEPVRKN
+267 LGLRPPEPIRQN

-284 VVLVVGHR
+284 LVLVVGHR

-298 MAYKFPSTNQT
+298 MAYKFPSPKQK
-309 FIHVIPDPNSVGKI
+309 FIHVLPDPNSIGKI
-323 FRTDHAIVADCE
+323 FRTDLSIVADGE
-335 DFLKQLSLI
+335 NFLEQLSI
-344 GDKKTINKR
+344 IDGNKISSDKD
-353 NEWVNLC
+353 EWVKLC
-360 HERYLNNEATLSPR
+360 HKRYLENDATKPPR

-392 APDNCIIT
+392 APEDAIIT

-414 PFRSSMKLIGSE
+414 PFKSSMKLIGSE

-432 GIPAAIAAAIR
+432 GIPAGVAAALR
-443 YPDRQVFSLVG
+443 YPNRQVFSIVG

-487 IRYHQELHFPTRD
+487 IRYHQEVHFPTKN
-500 HYATNLVNPNF
+500 HYATNLVNPDF

-517 FGLKCFTIEKIEEIL
+517 FGLKCFTINEVEEVI
-532 PTIKKA
+532 PTIQKA
-538 MQVDGPSLIE
+538 MEVDGPSLIE

-553 ELNTSTTTISQLQMK
+553 ELNTSTTTLSQLQMK
-568 K
+568 

>member
-1 MVVRKQLFRDKKD
+1 
-14 LIMQKKAASIFVQTL
+14 MQKKAASIFVQTL

-95 NASISVHSAH
+95 NASISVHSTQ

-177 TDVLETKI
+177 TDILETKI

-230 SARDLVKLVAE
+230 SARDLVKLVVE

-517 FGLKCFTIEKIEEIL
+517 FGLECFTIEKIEEIL

>member
-1 MVVRKQLFRDKKD
+1 MT
-14 LIMQKKAASIFVQTL
+14 KKAASVFVQTL

-53 YSPGIDVVTCRH
+53 HSPGIDVVTCRH

-95 NASISVHSAH
+95 NASIAVHSAH

-131 DFIKTFSDM
+131 DFNKTFSDM
-140 AKHVEQINT
+140 AKHIEQINT

-164 QSGIPGPVVIAIP
+164 ESGIPGPVVIAIP
-177 TDVLETKI
+177 TDVLEAKVEI
-185 DIQDVKQIK
+185 EDVKKIK

-200 FPDKVEEISEILSKA
+200 FPSKVKEVSDELNSAIR
-215 QKPVLVVGGQIHSSN
+215 PVIVVGGQIHVSDK
-230 SARDLVKLVAE
+230 ARKLVQIVAE
-241 KHNLPVLCTYE
+241 KYNLPVLCTYE
-252 HQDIVSHDSIHYAGE
+252 HQDIFSHDHKHYAGE
-267 LGLRPPEPVRKN
+267 LGLRPPEPIKQN

-284 VVLVVGHR
+284 LVLVVGHR

-298 MAYKFPSTNQT
+298 MAYKFPSSTQK
-309 FIHVIPDPNSVGKI
+309 FIHVLPDPNSIGKI
-323 FRTDHAIVADCE
+323 FRTDLSVVADGE
-335 DFLKQLSLI
+335 NFLEQLSLV
-344 GDKKTINKR
+344 DDTKTSSNKD
-353 NEWVNLC
+353 EWVKLC
-360 HERYLNNEATLSPR
+360 HKRYLENDATKPPR

-392 APDNCIIT
+392 APQNSIIT

-414 PFRSSMKLIGSE
+414 PFKSSMRLIGSE

-432 GIPAAIAAAIR
+432 GIPAGVAASLR
-443 YPDRQVFSLVG
+443 YPDRQIFSIVG

-487 IRYHQELHFPTRD
+487 IRYHQEVHFPTRN

-517 FGLKCFTIEKIEEIL
+517 FGLKCFTINEVEEVI
-532 PTIKKA
+532 PTIQKA
-538 MQVDGPSLIE
+538 MEVDGPSLIE

-553 ELNTSTTTISQLQMK
+553 ELNTSTTTLTQLQMK
-568 K
+568 

>member
-1 MVVRKQLFRDKKD
+1 MT
-14 LIMQKKAASIFVQTL
+14 KKAASVFVQTL

-53 YSPGIDVVTCRH
+53 HSPGIDVVTCRH

-117 VNRISTGKM
+117 INRISTGKM

-164 QSGIPGPVVIAIP
+164 ESGIPGPVVIAIP
-177 TDVLETKI
+177 TDVLETKVEI
-185 DIQDVKQIK
+185 ADVKQIK
-194 INPPLA
+194 INPPLP
-200 FPDKVEEISEILSKA
+200 FPSKVKEVSDELHSAKR
-215 QKPVLVVGGQIHSSN
+215 PVLVVGGQIHVSDK
-230 SARDLVKLVAE
+230 ARKLVQIVAE
-241 KHNLPVLCTYE
+241 KYNLPVLCTYE
-252 HQDIVSHDSIHYAGE
+252 HQDIFSHNHKHYAGE
-267 LGLRPPEPVRKN
+267 LGLRPPEPIRQN

-284 VVLVVGHR
+284 LVLVVGHR

-298 MAYKFPSTNQT
+298 MAYKFPSPKQK
-309 FIHVIPDPNSVGKI
+309 FIHVLPDPNSIGKI
-323 FRTDHAIVADCE
+323 FRTDLSIVADGE
-335 DFLKQLSLI
+335 NFLEQLSI
-344 GDKKTINKR
+344 IDGNKISSDKD
-353 NEWVNLC
+353 EWVKLC
-360 HERYLNNEATLSPR
+360 HKRYLENDATKPPR

-385 IDGLGKL
+385 IDGLGQL
-392 APDNCIIT
+392 APEDAIIT

-414 PFRSSMKLIGSE
+414 PFKSSMKLIGSE

-432 GIPAAIAAAIR
+432 GIPAGVAAALR
-443 YPDRQVFSLVG
+443 YPNRQVFSIVG

-475 RVIVANNQHYGT
+475 RVIIANNQHYGT
-487 IRYHQELHFPTRD
+487 IRFHQEVHFPTRN
-500 HYATNLVNPNF
+500 HYATNLVNPDF

-517 FGLKCFTIEKIEEIL
+517 FGLECFTINEVEDII
-532 PTIKKA
+532 PTIQKA
-538 MQVDGPSLIE
+538 MAVDGPSLIE

-553 ELNTSTTTISQLQMK
+553 ELNTSTTTISQLQIK
-568 K
+568 

>member
-1 MVVRKQLFRDKKD
+1 ML
-14 LIMQKKAASIFVQTL
+14 KKAASVFVQTL

-53 YSPGIDVVTCRH
+53 YSPGIEVVTCRH

-105 QGGIPMVLFIGQ
+105 QGGVPMVLFIGQ

-164 QSGIPGPVVIAIP
+164 ESGIPGPVVIAIP
-177 TDVLETKI
+177 TDVLESKI
-185 DIQDVKQIK
+185 ESEDVKRIK

-200 FPDKVEEISEILSKA
+200 FPEKVKEVSNLLSNAK
-215 QKPVLVVGGQIHSSN
+215 KPVLVVGGQVHISTKS
-230 SARDLVKLVAE
+230 RKLVE
-241 KHNLPVLCTYE
+241 KIAKAHNLPVLCTYE
-252 HQDIVSHDSIHYAGE
+252 HQDIISNDNLHYAGE
-267 LGLRPPEPVRKN
+267 LGLRPPEPIRKN

-284 VVLVVGHR
+284 LVLVVGHR

-298 MAYKFPSTNQT
+298 MAYKFPSSKQM
-309 FIHVIPDPNSVGKI
+309 FIHVIPDPNTIGKI
-323 FRTDHAIVADCE
+323 FRTDMGIVADSE
-335 DFLKQLSLI
+335 NFLEQLSNFV
-344 GDKKTINKR
+344 TNCR
-353 NEWVNLC
+353 NSERDEWVKLC
-360 HERYLNNEATLSPR
+360 HYRYLNNDATVTPR
-374 NANDGLDFAHL
+374 NANDGLDFAHF
-385 IDGLGKL
+385 IDGLGKV
-392 APDNCIIT
+392 APENSIIT

-414 PFRSSMKLIGSE
+414 PFKSTMKLIGSE

-432 GIPAAIAAAIR
+432 GIPAGIAAALR
-443 YPDRQVFSLVG
+443 FPDKQVFSIVG

-461 GSELATAVAQKAKI
+461 GSELATAVAHKAKI
-475 RVIVANNQHYGT
+475 RVIVANNNHYGT
-487 IRYHQELHFPTRD
+487 IRYHQEVHFPTRD
-500 HYATNLVNPNF
+500 HYATKLVNPDF

-517 FGLKCFTIEKIEEIL
+517 FGLRCFTIHNTEEIL
-532 PTIKKA
+532 PSIKSA
-538 MQVDGPSLIE
+538 MKVDGPSLIE

-553 ELNTSTTTISQLQMK
+553 ELNTSTTTISQLQTN
-568 K
+568 

>member
-1 MVVRKQLFRDKKD
+1 ML
-14 LIMQKKAASIFVQTL
+14 KKAASVFVQTL

-53 YSPGIDVVTCRH
+53 YSPGIEVVTCRH

-105 QGGIPMVLFIGQ
+105 QGGVPMVLFIGQ

-164 QSGIPGPVVIAIP
+164 ESGIQGPVVIAIP
-177 TDVLETKI
+177 TDVLESKI
-185 DIQDVKQIK
+185 ESEDVKRIK
-194 INPPLA
+194 INPPFA
-200 FPDKVEEISEILSKA
+200 FPEKVKEVSNLLSNAK
-215 QKPVLVVGGQIHSSN
+215 KPVLVVGGQVQISTRS
-230 SARDLVKLVAE
+230 RKFVEKVA
-241 KHNLPVLCTYE
+241 KAHNLPVLCTYE
-252 HQDIVSHDSIHYAGE
+252 HQDIISNDNLHYAGE
-267 LGLRPPEPVRKN
+267 LGLRPPEPIRKN

-284 VVLVVGHR
+284 LVLVVGHR

-298 MAYKFPSTNQT
+298 MAYKFPSSKQI
-309 FIHVIPDPNSVGKI
+309 FIHVIPDPNTIGKI
-323 FRTDHAIVADCE
+323 FRTDMGIVADSE
-335 DFLKQLSLI
+335 NFLEQLSNFVNNS
-344 GDKKTINKR
+344 TNNER
-353 NEWVNLC
+353 NEWVKLC
-360 HERYLNNEATLSPR
+360 HYRYLNNDATATPK
-374 NANDGLDFAHL
+374 NANDGLDFAHF
-385 IDGLGKL
+385 IDGLGEI
-392 APDNCIIT
+392 APENSIIT

-414 PFRSSMKLIGSE
+414 PFKSTMKLIGSE

-432 GIPAAIAAAIR
+432 GIPAGIAAALR
-443 YPDRQVFSLVG
+443 FPDKQVFSIVG

-461 GSELATAVAQKAKI
+461 GSELATAVAHKAKI
-475 RVIVANNQHYGT
+475 RVIVANNNHYGT
-487 IRYHQELHFPTRD
+487 IRYHQEVHFPTRD
-500 HYATNLVNPNF
+500 HYATKLVNPDF

-517 FGLKCFTIEKIEEIL
+517 FGLKCFTIHNTEEIL
-532 PTIKKA
+532 PTIKSA
-538 MQVDGPSLIE
+538 MKIDGPSLIE

-553 ELNTSTTTISQLQMK
+553 ELNTSTATISQLQTN
-568 K
+568 

>member
-1 MVVRKQLFRDKKD
+1 MS
-14 LIMQKKAASIFVQTL
+14 KKAASVFVQTL

-53 YSPGIDVVTCRH
+53 YSPGIEIVSCRH

-105 QGGIPMVLFIGQ
+105 QGGVPMVLFIGQ

-164 QSGIPGPVVIAIP
+164 ESGIPGPVVIAIP

-185 DIQDVKQIK
+185 ETEDVKRIK

-200 FPDKVEEISEILSKA
+200 FPDKVKEVSNLLSNAK
-215 QKPVLVVGGQIHSSN
+215 KPVLVVGGQVHISTRS
-230 SARDLVKLVAE
+230 RKLVEEVA
-241 KHNLPVLCTYE
+241 KAHNLPVLCTYE
-252 HQDIVSHDSIHYAGE
+252 HQDIISNDNLHYAGE
-267 LGLRPPEPVRKN
+267 LGLRPPEPVKKN

-284 VVLVVGHR
+284 LVLVVGHR

-298 MAYKFPSTNQT
+298 MAYKFPSPKQT
-309 FIHVIPDPNSVGKI
+309 FIHVIPDPNTIGKI
-323 FRTDHAIVADCE
+323 FRTDMGIVADSE
-335 DFLKQLSLI
+335 NFLDQLSKVSNTNTNSER
-344 GDKKTINKR
+344 D
-353 NEWVNLC
+353 EWVKLC
-360 HERYLNNEATLSPR
+360 HYRYLNNDATVTPR
-374 NANDGLDFAHL
+374 NANDGLDFAHF
-385 IDGLGKL
+385 IDGLGKI
-392 APDNCIIT
+392 APENSIIT

-414 PFRSSMKLIGSE
+414 PFKSTMKLIGSE

-432 GIPAAIAAAIR
+432 GIPAGIAAALR
-443 YPDRQVFSLVG
+443 FPDRQVFSIVG

-461 GSELATAVAQKAKI
+461 GSELATAVAQKTKI
-475 RVIVANNQHYGT
+475 RVIVANNNHYGT
-487 IRYHQELHFPTRD
+487 IRYHQEVHFPTRD
-500 HYATNLVNPNF
+500 HYATNLVNPDF

-517 FGLKCFTIEKIEEIL
+517 FGLKCFTIYNSKEIL
-532 PTIKKA
+532 PCIKSA
-538 MQVDGPSLIE
+538 MEVNGPSLIE

-553 ELNTSTTTISQLQMK
+553 ELNTSTTTISQLQTK
-568 K
+568 

>member
-1 MVVRKQLFRDKKD
+1 MT
-14 LIMQKKAASIFVQTL
+14 KKAASVFVQTL

-53 YSPGIDVVTCRH
+53 HSPGIDVVTCRH

-117 VNRISTGKM
+117 INRISTGKM

-164 QSGIPGPVVIAIP
+164 ESGIPGPVVIAIP
-177 TDVLETKI
+177 TDVLETKVEI
-185 DIQDVKQIK
+185 ADAKQIK

-200 FPDKVEEISEILSKA
+200 FPSKVKEVSDELHSAKR
-215 QKPVLVVGGQIHSSN
+215 PVLVVGGQIHVSDK
-230 SARDLVKLVAE
+230 ARKLVQIVAE
-241 KHNLPVLCTYE
+241 KYNLPVLCTYE
-252 HQDIVSHDSIHYAGE
+252 HQDIFSHNHKHYAGE
-267 LGLRPPEPVRKN
+267 LGLRPPEPIREN

-284 VVLVVGHR
+284 LVLVVGHR

-298 MAYKFPSTNQT
+298 MAYKFPSPKQK
-309 FIHVIPDPNSVGKI
+309 FIHVLPDPNSIGKI
-323 FRTDHAIVADCE
+323 FRTDLSIVADGE
-335 DFLKQLSLI
+335 NFLEQLSMV
-344 GDKKTINKR
+344 DSNKVSS
-353 NEWVNLC
+353 NKDEWVKLC
-360 HERYLNNEATLSPR
+360 HNRYLENDATKPPR

-385 IDGLGKL
+385 IDSLGKL
-392 APDNCIIT
+392 APEDAIIT

-414 PFRSSMKLIGSE
+414 PFKSSMKLIGSE

-432 GIPAAIAAAIR
+432 GIPAGVAAALR
-443 YPDRQVFSLVG
+443 YPNRQVFSIVG

-475 RVIVANNQHYGT
+475 RVIIANNQHYGT
-487 IRYHQELHFPTRD
+487 IRYHQEVHFPSRN
-500 HYATNLVNPNF
+500 HYATNLVNPDF

-517 FGLKCFTIEKIEEIL
+517 FGLQCFTINEVEDII
-532 PTIKKA
+532 PTIQKA
-538 MQVDGPSLIE
+538 MEVDGPSLIE

-553 ELNTSTTTISQLQMK
+553 ELNTSTTTISQLQIK
-568 K
+568 

>member
-1 MVVRKQLFRDKKD
+1 ML
-14 LIMQKKAASIFVQTL
+14 KKAASVFVQTL

-53 YSPGIDVVTCRH
+53 YSPGIEVVTCRH

-105 QGGIPMVLFIGQ
+105 QGGVPMVLFIGQ

-164 QSGIPGPVVIAIP
+164 ESGIPGPVVIAIP
-177 TDVLETKI
+177 TDVLESKI
-185 DIQDVKQIK
+185 ESEDVKRIK

-200 FPDKVEEISEILSKA
+200 FPEKVKEVSNLLSNAK
-215 QKPVLVVGGQIHSSN
+215 KPVLVVGGQVHISTKS
-230 SARDLVKLVAE
+230 RKLVE
-241 KHNLPVLCTYE
+241 KIAKAHNLPVLCTYE
-252 HQDIVSHDSIHYAGE
+252 HQDIISNDNLHYAGE
-267 LGLRPPEPVRKN
+267 LGLRPPEPIRKN

-284 VVLVVGHR
+284 LVLVVGHR

-298 MAYKFPSTNQT
+298 MAYKFPSSKQM
-309 FIHVIPDPNSVGKI
+309 FVHVIPDPNTIGKI
-323 FRTDHAIVADCE
+323 FRTDMGIVADSE
-335 DFLKQLSLI
+335 NFLDQLSKVSNTNTNSER
-344 GDKKTINKR
+344 D
-353 NEWVNLC
+353 EWVKLC
-360 HERYLNNEATLSPR
+360 HYRYLNNDSTVTPR
-374 NANDGLDFAHL
+374 NANDGLDFAHF
-385 IDGLGKL
+385 IDGLGKI
-392 APDNCIIT
+392 APENSIIT

-414 PFRSSMKLIGSE
+414 PFKSTMKLIGSE

-432 GIPAAIAAAIR
+432 GIPAGIAAALR
-443 YPDRQVFSLVG
+443 FPDRQVFSIVG

-475 RVIVANNQHYGT
+475 RVIVANNNHYGT
-487 IRYHQELHFPTRD
+487 IRYHQEVHFPTRH
-500 HYATNLVNPNF
+500 HYATNLVNPDL

-517 FGLKCFTIEKIEEIL
+517 FGLKCFTIHNTEEIL
-532 PTIKKA
+532 PIIKSA
-538 MQVDGPSLIE
+538 MEVDGPSLIE

-553 ELNTSTTTISQLQMK
+553 ELNTSTTTISQLQTN
-568 K
+568 

>member
-1 MVVRKQLFRDKKD
+1 MT
-14 LIMQKKAASIFVQTL
+14 KKAASVFVQTL

-53 YSPGIDVVTCRH
+53 HSPGIDVVTCRH

-95 NASISVHSAH
+95 NASIAVHSAH

-131 DFIKTFSDM
+131 DFNKTFSDM
-140 AKHVEQINT
+140 AKHIEQINT

-164 QSGIPGPVVIAIP
+164 ESGIPGPVVIAIP
-177 TDVLETKI
+177 TDVLEAKVEI
-185 DIQDVKQIK
+185 EDVKKIK

-200 FPDKVEEISEILSKA
+200 FPSKVKEVSDELNSAKR
-215 QKPVLVVGGQIHSSN
+215 PVIVVGGQIHVSDK
-230 SARDLVKLVAE
+230 ARKLVQIVAE
-241 KHNLPVLCTYE
+241 KYNLPVLCTYE
-252 HQDIVSHDSIHYAGE
+252 HQDIFSHDHKHYAGE
-267 LGLRPPEPVRKN
+267 LGLRPPEPIRQN

-284 VVLVVGHR
+284 LVLVVGHR

-298 MAYKFPSTNQT
+298 MAYKFPSSTQK
-309 FIHVIPDPNSVGKI
+309 FIHVLPDPNSIGKI
-323 FRTDHAIVADCE
+323 FRTDLSIVADSE
-335 DFLKQLSLI
+335 NFLEQLSLI
-344 GDKKTINKR
+344 EYTKTSSNK
-353 NEWVNLC
+353 NEWVKLC
-360 HERYLNNEATLSPR
+360 HKRYLENDATKPPR

-392 APDNCIIT
+392 APQNSIIT

-414 PFRSSMKLIGSE
+414 PFKSSMRLIGSE

-432 GIPAAIAAAIR
+432 GIPAGVAASLR
-443 YPDRQVFSLVG
+443 YPDRQIFSIVG

-487 IRYHQELHFPTRD
+487 IRYHQEVHFPTRN

-517 FGLKCFTIEKIEEIL
+517 FGLKCFTINEVEEVI

-538 MQVDGPSLIE
+538 MEVDGPSLIE

-553 ELNTSTTTISQLQMK
+553 ELNTSTTTLTQLQMK
-568 K
+568 

>member
-1 MVVRKQLFRDKKD
+1 ML
-14 LIMQKKAASIFVQTL
+14 KKAASVFVQTL

-53 YSPGIDVVTCRH
+53 YSPGIEVVTCRH

-105 QGGIPMVLFIGQ
+105 QGGVPMVLFIGQ

-164 QSGIPGPVVIAIP
+164 ESGIPGPVVIAIP
-177 TDVLETKI
+177 TDVLESKI
-185 DIQDVKQIK
+185 ESEDVKRIK

-200 FPDKVEEISEILSKA
+200 FPEKVKEVSNLLSNAK
-215 QKPVLVVGGQIHSSN
+215 KPVLVVGGQVHISTKS
-230 SARDLVKLVAE
+230 RKLVE
-241 KHNLPVLCTYE
+241 KIAKAHNLPVLCTYE
-252 HQDIVSHDSIHYAGE
+252 HQDIISNDNLHYAGE
-267 LGLRPPEPVRKN
+267 LGLRPPEPIRKN

-284 VVLVVGHR
+284 LVLVVGHR

-298 MAYKFPSTNQT
+298 MAYKFPSSKQM
-309 FIHVIPDPNSVGKI
+309 FVHVIPDPNTIGKI
-323 FRTDHAIVADCE
+323 FRTDMGIVADSE
-335 DFLKQLSLI
+335 NFLEQLSNFV
-344 GDKKTINKR
+344 TNCR
-353 NEWVNLC
+353 NSERDEWVKLC
-360 HERYLNNEATLSPR
+360 HYRYLNNDATATPR
-374 NANDGLDFAHL
+374 NANDGLDFAHF
-385 IDGLGKL
+385 IDGLGEI
-392 APDNCIIT
+392 APENSIIT

-414 PFRSSMKLIGSE
+414 PFKSTMKLIGSE

-432 GIPAAIAAAIR
+432 GIPAGIAAALR
-443 YPDRQVFSLVG
+443 FPDKQVFSIVG

-461 GSELATAVAQKAKI
+461 GSELATAVAHKAKI
-475 RVIVANNQHYGT
+475 RVIVANNNHYGT
-487 IRYHQELHFPTRD
+487 IRYHQEVHFPTRD
-500 HYATNLVNPNF
+500 HYATKLVNPDF

-517 FGLKCFTIEKIEEIL
+517 FGLKCFTIHNTEEIL
-532 PTIKKA
+532 PTIKSA
-538 MQVDGPSLIE
+538 MKVDGPSLIE

-553 ELNTSTTTISQLQMK
+553 ELNTSTTTISQLQTN
-568 K
+568 

>member
-1 MVVRKQLFRDKKD
+1 MT
-14 LIMQKKAASIFVQTL
+14 KKAASVFVQTL

-53 YSPGIDVVTCRH
+53 HSPGIDVVTCRH

-95 NASISVHSAH
+95 NASIAVHSAH

-131 DFIKTFSDM
+131 DFNKTFSDM
-140 AKHVEQINT
+140 AKHIEQINT

-164 QSGIPGPVVIAIP
+164 ESGIPGPVVIAIP
-177 TDVLETKI
+177 TDVLEAKVEI
-185 DIQDVKQIK
+185 EDVKKIK

-200 FPDKVEEISEILSKA
+200 FPSKVKEVSDELNSAIR
-215 QKPVLVVGGQIHSSN
+215 PVIVVGGQIHVSDK
-230 SARDLVKLVAE
+230 ARKLVQIVAE
-241 KHNLPVLCTYE
+241 KYNLPVLCTYE
-252 HQDIVSHDSIHYAGE
+252 HQDIFSHNHKHYAGE
-267 LGLRPPEPVRKN
+267 LGLRPPEPIRQN

-284 VVLVVGHR
+284 LVLVVGHR

-298 MAYKFPSTNQT
+298 MAYKFPSSTQK
-309 FIHVIPDPNSVGKI
+309 FIHVLPDPNSIGKI
-323 FRTDHAIVADCE
+323 FRTDLSIVADGE
-335 DFLKQLSLI
+335 NFLEQLSLI
-344 GDKKTINKR
+344 EDTKTSSNKD
-353 NEWVNLC
+353 EWVKLC
-360 HERYLNNEATLSPR
+360 HKRYLENDATKPPR

-392 APDNCIIT
+392 APQNSIIT

-414 PFRSSMKLIGSE
+414 PFKSSMRLIGSE

-432 GIPAAIAAAIR
+432 GIPAGVAASLR
-443 YPDRQVFSLVG
+443 YPDRQIFSIVG

-487 IRYHQELHFPTRD
+487 IRYHQEVHFPTRN

-517 FGLKCFTIEKIEEIL
+517 FGLKCFTINEVEEVI

-538 MQVDGPSLIE
+538 MEVDGPSLIE

-553 ELNTSTTTISQLQMK
+553 ELNTSTTTLTQLQMK
-568 K
+568 

>member
-1 MVVRKQLFRDKKD
+1 ML
-14 LIMQKKAASIFVQTL
+14 KKAASVFVQTL

-53 YSPGIDVVTCRH
+53 YSPGIEVVTCRH

-105 QGGIPMVLFIGQ
+105 QGGVPMVLFIGQ

-164 QSGIPGPVVIAIP
+164 ESGIPGPVVIAIP
-177 TDVLETKI
+177 TDVLESKI
-185 DIQDVKQIK
+185 ESEDVKRIK

-200 FPDKVEEISEILSKA
+200 FPEKVKEVSNLLSNAK
-215 QKPVLVVGGQIHSSN
+215 KPVLVVGGQVHISTKS
-230 SARDLVKLVAE
+230 RKLVE
-241 KHNLPVLCTYE
+241 KIAKAHNLPVLCTYE
-252 HQDIVSHDSIHYAGE
+252 HQDIISNDNLHYAGE
-267 LGLRPPEPVRKN
+267 LGLRPPEPIRKN

-284 VVLVVGHR
+284 LVLVVGHR

-298 MAYKFPSTNQT
+298 MAYKFPSSKQM
-309 FIHVIPDPNSVGKI
+309 FIHVIPDPNTIGKI
-323 FRTDHAIVADCE
+323 FRTDMGIVADSE
-335 DFLKQLSLI
+335 NFLEQLSNFVNNS
-344 GDKKTINKR
+344 KNNER
-353 NEWVNLC
+353 NEWVKLC
-360 HERYLNNEATLSPR
+360 HYRYLNNDATATPR
-374 NANDGLDFAHL
+374 NANDGLDFAHF
-385 IDGLGKL
+385 IDGLGEI
-392 APDNCIIT
+392 APENSIIT

-414 PFRSSMKLIGSE
+414 PFKSTMKLIGSE

-432 GIPAAIAAAIR
+432 GIPAGIAAALR
-443 YPDRQVFSLVG
+443 FPDKQVFSIVG

-461 GSELATAVAQKAKI
+461 GSELATAVAHKAKI
-475 RVIVANNQHYGT
+475 RVIVANNNHYGT
-487 IRYHQELHFPTRD
+487 IRYHQEVHFPTRD
-500 HYATNLVNPNF
+500 HYATKLVNPDF

-517 FGLKCFTIEKIEEIL
+517 FGLKCFTIHNTEEIL
-532 PTIKKA
+532 PTIKSA
-538 MQVDGPSLIE
+538 MEVDGPSLIE

-553 ELNTSTTTISQLQMK
+553 ELNTSTTTISQLQTN
-568 K
+568 

>member
-1 MVVRKQLFRDKKD
+1 
-14 LIMQKKAASIFVQTL
+14 MQKKAASIFVQTL

-95 NASISVHSAH
+95 NASISVHSAQ

-241 KHNLPVLCTYE
+241 QHNLPVLCTYE

-517 FGLKCFTIEKIEEIL
+517 FGLECFTIEKIEEIL

>member
-1 MVVRKQLFRDKKD
+1 MT
-14 LIMQKKAASIFVQTL
+14 KKAASVFVQTL

-53 YSPGIDVVTCRH
+53 HSPGIDVVTCRH

-117 VNRISTGKM
+117 INRISTGKM

-164 QSGIPGPVVIAIP
+164 ESGIPGPVVIAIP
-177 TDVLETKI
+177 TDVLETKVEI
-185 DIQDVKQIK
+185 ADAKQIK

-200 FPDKVEEISEILSKA
+200 FPSKVKEVSDELHSAKR
-215 QKPVLVVGGQIHSSN
+215 PVLVVGGQIHISDK
-230 SARDLVKLVAE
+230 ARKLVQIVAE
-241 KHNLPVLCTYE
+241 KYNLPVLCTYE
-252 HQDIVSHDSIHYAGE
+252 HQDIFSHNHKHYAGE
-267 LGLRPPEPVRKN
+267 LGLRPPEPIRKN

-284 VVLVVGHR
+284 LVLVVGHR

-298 MAYKFPSTNQT
+298 MAYKFPSPKQK
-309 FIHVIPDPNSVGKI
+309 FIHVLPDPNSIGKI
-323 FRTDHAIVADCE
+323 FRTDLSIVADGE
-335 DFLKQLSLI
+335 NFLEQLSI
-344 GDKKTINKR
+344 IDGNKISSDKD
-353 NEWVNLC
+353 EWVKLC
-360 HERYLNNEATLSPR
+360 HKRYLENDATKPPR

-385 IDGLGKL
+385 IDSLGKL
-392 APDNCIIT
+392 APEDAIIT

-414 PFRSSMKLIGSE
+414 PFKSSMKLIGSE

-432 GIPAAIAAAIR
+432 GIPAGVAAALR
-443 YPDRQVFSLVG
+443 YPNRQVFSIVG

-475 RVIVANNQHYGT
+475 RVIIANNQHYGT
-487 IRYHQELHFPTRD
+487 IRYHQEVHFPTRN
-500 HYATNLVNPNF
+500 HYATNLVNPDF

-517 FGLKCFTIEKIEEIL
+517 FGLQCFTINEVEDII
-532 PTIKKA
+532 PTIQKA
-538 MQVDGPSLIE
+538 MEVDGPSLIE

-568 K
+568 

>member
-1 MVVRKQLFRDKKD
+1 ML
-14 LIMQKKAASIFVQTL
+14 KKAASVFVQTL

-53 YSPGIDVVTCRH
+53 YSPGIEVVTCRH

-105 QGGIPMVLFIGQ
+105 QGGVPMVLFIGQ

-164 QSGIPGPVVIAIP
+164 ESGIPGPVVIAIP

-185 DIQDVKQIK
+185 ESEDVKRIK

-200 FPDKVEEISEILSKA
+200 FPEKVKEVSNLLSNAK
-215 QKPVLVVGGQIHSSN
+215 KPVLVVGGQVHITTRS
-230 SARDLVKLVAE
+230 RKLVE
-241 KHNLPVLCTYE
+241 KVAKAHNLPVLCTYE
-252 HQDIVSHDSIHYAGE
+252 HQDIISNDNLHYAGE
-267 LGLRPPEPVRKN
+267 LGLRPPEPIRKN

-284 VVLVVGHR
+284 LVLVVGHR

-298 MAYKFPSTNQT
+298 MAYKFPSSKQM
-309 FIHVIPDPNSVGKI
+309 FIHVIPDPNTIGKI
-323 FRTDHAIVADCE
+323 FRTDMGIVADSE
-335 DFLKQLSLI
+335 NFLEQLSNFVNNS
-344 GDKKTINKR
+344 TNNER
-353 NEWVNLC
+353 NEWVKLC
-360 HERYLNNEATLSPR
+360 HHRYLNNDATATPR
-374 NANDGLDFAHL
+374 NANDGLDFAHF
-385 IDGLGKL
+385 IDGLGEI
-392 APDNCIIT
+392 APENSIIT

-414 PFRSSMKLIGSE
+414 PFKSTMKLIGSE

-432 GIPAAIAAAIR
+432 GIPAGVSAALR
-443 YPDRQVFSLVG
+443 FPDRQVFSIVG

-475 RVIVANNQHYGT
+475 RVIVANNNHYGT
-487 IRYHQELHFPTRD
+487 IRYHQEVHFPTRD
-500 HYATNLVNPNF
+500 HYATNLVNPDF

-517 FGLKCFTIEKIEEIL
+517 FGLKCFTIYNTEEIL
-532 PTIKKA
+532 PTIKSA
-538 MQVDGPSLIE
+538 MKVDGPSLIE

-553 ELNTSTTTISQLQMK
+553 ELNTSTTTISQLQTN
-568 K
+568 

>member
-1 MVVRKQLFRDKKD
+1 ML
-14 LIMQKKAASIFVQTL
+14 KKAASVFVQTL

-53 YSPGIDVVTCRH
+53 YSPGIEVVTCRH

-76 AKCTGKAGVAFVS
+76 AKCTGKTGVAFVS

-105 QGGIPMVLFIGQ
+105 QGGVPMVLFIGQ

-164 QSGIPGPVVIAIP
+164 ESGIPGPVVIAIP
-177 TDVLETKI
+177 TDVLESKI
-185 DIQDVKQIK
+185 ESEDVKRIK

-200 FPDKVEEISEILSKA
+200 FPEKVKEVSNLLSNAK
-215 QKPVLVVGGQIHSSN
+215 KPVLVVGGQVHISTKS
-230 SARDLVKLVAE
+230 RKLVE
-241 KHNLPVLCTYE
+241 KIAKAHNLPVLCTYE
-252 HQDIVSHDSIHYAGE
+252 HQDIISNDNLHYAGE
-267 LGLRPPEPVRKN
+267 LGLRPPEPIRKN

-284 VVLVVGHR
+284 LVLVVGHR

-298 MAYKFPSTNQT
+298 MAYKFPSSKQT
-309 FIHVIPDPNSVGKI
+309 FIHVIPDPNTIGKI
-323 FRTDHAIVADCE
+323 FRTDMGIVADSE
-335 DFLKQLSLI
+335 NFLEQLSNFVNN
-344 GDKKTINKR
+344 GENNER
-353 NEWVNLC
+353 NEWVKLC
-360 HERYLNNEATLSPR
+360 HFRYLNNDATATPR
-374 NANDGLDFAHL
+374 NANDGLDFAHF
-385 IDGLGKL
+385 IDGLGKI
-392 APDNCIIT
+392 APENSIIT

-414 PFRSSMKLIGSE
+414 PFKSTMKLIGSE

-432 GIPAAIAAAIR
+432 GIPAGIAAALR
-443 YPDRQVFSLVG
+443 FPDKQVFSIVG

-461 GSELATAVAQKAKI
+461 GSELATAVAHKAKI
-475 RVIVANNQHYGT
+475 RVIVANNNHYGT
-487 IRYHQELHFPTRD
+487 IRYHQEVHFPTRD
-500 HYATNLVNPNF
+500 HYATKLVNPDF

-517 FGLKCFTIEKIEEIL
+517 FGLKCFTIHNTEEIL
-532 PTIKKA
+532 PTIKNA
-538 MQVDGPSLIE
+538 MKVDGPSLIE

-553 ELNTSTTTISQLQMK
+553 ELNTSTTTISQLQTN
-568 K
+568 

>member
-1 MVVRKQLFRDKKD
+1 ML
-14 LIMQKKAASIFVQTL
+14 KKAASVFVQTL

-53 YSPGIDVVTCRH
+53 YSPGIEVVTCRH

-105 QGGIPMVLFIGQ
+105 QGGVPMVLFIGQ

-164 QSGIPGPVVIAIP
+164 ESGIPGPVVIAIP
-177 TDVLETKI
+177 TDVLESKI
-185 DIQDVKQIK
+185 ESEDVKRIK

-200 FPDKVEEISEILSKA
+200 FPEKVKEVSNLLSNAK
-215 QKPVLVVGGQIHSSN
+215 KPVLVVGGQVHISTKS
-230 SARDLVKLVAE
+230 RKLVE
-241 KHNLPVLCTYE
+241 KVAKAHNLPVLCTYE
-252 HQDIVSHDSIHYAGE
+252 HQDIISNDNLHYAGE
-267 LGLRPPEPVRKN
+267 LGLRPPEPIRKN

-284 VVLVVGHR
+284 LVLVVGHR

-298 MAYKFPSTNQT
+298 MAYKFPSSKQM
-309 FIHVIPDPNSVGKI
+309 FIHVIPDPNTIGKI
-323 FRTDHAIVADCE
+323 FRTDMGIVADSE
-335 DFLKQLSLI
+335 NFLEQLSNFVNNS
-344 GDKKTINKR
+344 KNNER
-353 NEWVNLC
+353 NEWVKLC
-360 HERYLNNEATLSPR
+360 HYRYLNNDATATPR
-374 NANDGLDFAHL
+374 NANDGLDFAHF
-385 IDGLGKL
+385 IDGLGEI
-392 APDNCIIT
+392 APENSIIT

-414 PFRSSMKLIGSE
+414 PFKSTMKLIGSE

-432 GIPAAIAAAIR
+432 GIPAGIAAALR
-443 YPDRQVFSLVG
+443 FPDKQVFSIVG

-461 GSELATAVAQKAKI
+461 GSELATAVAHKAKI
-475 RVIVANNQHYGT
+475 RVIVANNNHYGT
-487 IRYHQELHFPTRD
+487 IRYHQEVHFPTRD
-500 HYATNLVNPNF
+500 HYATKLVNPDF

-517 FGLKCFTIEKIEEIL
+517 FGLKCFTIHNTEEIL
-532 PTIKKA
+532 PTIKSA
-538 MQVDGPSLIE
+538 MKVDGPSLIE

-553 ELNTSTTTISQLQMK
+553 ELNTSTTTISQLQTN
-568 K
+568 

>member
-1 MVVRKQLFRDKKD
+1 ML
-14 LIMQKKAASIFVQTL
+14 KKAASVFVQTL

-53 YSPGIDVVTCRH
+53 YSPGIEVVTCRH

-105 QGGIPMVLFIGQ
+105 QGGVPMVLFIGQ

-164 QSGIPGPVVIAIP
+164 ESGIPGPVVIAIP

-185 DIQDVKQIK
+185 EAEDVKRIK

-200 FPDKVEEISEILSKA
+200 FPDKVKEVSDLLSNAK
-215 QKPVLVVGGQIHSSN
+215 KPVLVVGGQVHISTRS
-230 SARDLVKLVAE
+230 RILVEKVA
-241 KHNLPVLCTYE
+241 KTHNLPVLCTYE
-252 HQDIVSHDSIHYAGE
+252 HQDIISNDNLHYAGE
-267 LGLRPPEPVRKN
+267 LGLRPPEPIRKN

-284 VVLVVGHR
+284 LVLVVGHR

-298 MAYKFPSTNQT
+298 MAYKFPSSKQM
-309 FIHVIPDPNSVGKI
+309 FIHVIPDPNAIGKI
-323 FRTDHAIVADCE
+323 FQTDMGIVADSE
-335 DFLKQLSLI
+335 NFLEQLS
-344 GDKKTINKR
+344 KFVNNSINNER
-353 NEWVNLC
+353 NEWVKLC
-360 HERYLNNEATLSPR
+360 HYRYWNNDATASPR
-374 NANDGLDFAHL
+374 NANDGLDFAHF
-385 IDGLGKL
+385 IDGLGEI
-392 APDNCIIT
+392 APENSIIT

-414 PFRSSMKLIGSE
+414 PFKSTMKLIGSE

-432 GIPAAIAAAIR
+432 GIPAGIAAALR
-443 YPDRQVFSLVG
+443 FPDKQVFSIVG

-475 RVIVANNQHYGT
+475 RVIVANNNHYGT
-487 IRYHQELHFPTRD
+487 IRYHQEVHFPTRD
-500 HYATNLVNPNF
+500 HYATKLINPDF

-517 FGLKCFTIEKIEEIL
+517 FGLKCFTIHNTEEIL
-532 PTIKKA
+532 STIKSA
-538 MQVDGPSLIE
+538 MEVDGPSLIE

-553 ELNTSTTTISQLQMK
+553 ELNTSTTSISQLQTN
-568 K
+568 